1 MRSVVAMSFNLLGE
15 ALCTV
20 FVIVSV
26 CGVELKAS
34 YFERVCVC
42 VCFFCV
48 CVYGGIRLIITAV
61 QLSDWFRHN

>member
-1 MRSVVAMSFNLLGE
+1 MRSVVAMSFNLFGG

-42 VCFFCV
+42 VVFF
-48 CVYGGIRLIITAV
+48 CVYGGIRLIITAA

>member
-1 MRSVVAMSFNLLGE
+1 MRSVVAMSFNLLGG

-42 VCFFCV
+42 VCVFFV
-48 CVYGGIRLIITAV
+48 CVWGIRLIITAA